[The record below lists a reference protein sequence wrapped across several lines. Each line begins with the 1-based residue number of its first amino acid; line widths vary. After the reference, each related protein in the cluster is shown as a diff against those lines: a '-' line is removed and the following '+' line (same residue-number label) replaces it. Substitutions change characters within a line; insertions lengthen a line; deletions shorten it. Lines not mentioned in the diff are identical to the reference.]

1 MDGAKITKQYFLQQ
15 VGKLSSLTKFIA
27 DAFFSRAKIVK
38 TTKTQISLACLSYSS
53 RGKRKESSR
62 RNVSINSMVAQ
73 PSPPGVCRAFSTV
86 LVPRVGHLLSAG

>member
-27 DAFFSRAKIVK
+27 DAFFSPAKIVK
-38 TTKTQISLACLSYSS
+38 TTKTQISPVS
-53 RGKRKESSR
+53 RTAVEEKEKKDSR

-73 PSPPGVCRAFSTV
+73 PPPPGVCRAFSTV